1 MSKQLRYA
9 CDTCNEAEAMTW
21 VDNEGALC
29 YDCAR
34 RHDPE
39 PMQDAKSDETEPLDF
54 DWVFG

>member
-1 MSKQLRYA
+1 MKPKNP
-9 CDTCNEAEAMTW
+9 CDTCNEAEAMIW

-39 PMQDAKSDETEPLDF
+39 PMQDAKSDVTEPLDF